1 MGIQL
6 DGRGCIHLDGEFRTA
21 MPNTYTIGDS
31 IAGPML
37 PHKAEEESLVCV
49 EGHFF
54 RFATIHRRET
64 RLQFRLEF

>member
-21 MPNTYTIGDS
+21 MPNTYAICDS

-49 EGHFF
+49 EGHF
-54 RFATIHRRET
+54 
-64 RLQFRLEF
+64 LLSG